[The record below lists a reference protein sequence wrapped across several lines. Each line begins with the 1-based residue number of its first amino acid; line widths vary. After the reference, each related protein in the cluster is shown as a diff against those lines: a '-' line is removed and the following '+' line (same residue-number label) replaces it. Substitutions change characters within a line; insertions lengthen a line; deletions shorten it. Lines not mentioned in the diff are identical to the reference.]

1 MHSNPLLLGGDFF
14 KIINMKFEI
23 ENLKESKTLIDFIF
37 KKIPK
42 ERIFLFIGELGS
54 GKTTYIKLLAK
65 RLKIKE
71 VLQSPT
77 FILWQKYEFFL
88 KGKKYYLNHLDLY
101 RIKKA
106 KEILKLDLKKEIKDK
121 KNIFLIEWGEKIEN
135 YLKRKKINFVKV
147 MIKIISFKKRIVE
160 VK

>member
-1 MHSNPLLLGGDFF
+1 MTF
-14 KIINMKFEI
+14 KIESLKKSKSLI
-23 ENLKESKTLIDFIF
+23 EFLFNH
-37 KKIPK
+37 IPK
-42 ERIFLFIGELGS
+42 KRIFLFIGELGS

-65 RLKIKE
+65 KLKIKE

-88 KGKKYYLNHLDLY
+88 GGKKYYLNHLDLY
-101 RIKKA
+101 RIKKPS
-106 KEILKLDLKKEIKDK
+106 EILKLDLKKEIKDK

-147 MIKIISFKKRIVE
+147 IIKVISLKKRVVE
-160 VK
+160 IKWK

>member
-1 MHSNPLLLGGDFF
+1 
-14 KIINMKFEI
+14 MKFEI
-23 ENLKESKTLIDFIF
+23 ENLKKSKKLIDFIF

-42 ERIFLFIGELGS
+42 ERIFLFVGELGS

-65 RLKIKE
+65 KLKIKE

-88 KGKKYYLNHLDLY
+88 KDKKYYLNHLDLY
-101 RIKKA
+101 RIKKP
-106 KEILKLDLKKEIKDK
+106 KEVLKLDLKKEIKNK
-121 KNIFLIEWGEKIEN
+121 RNIFFIEWGEKLEK

-147 MIKIISFKKRIVE
+147 IIKIISLKKRVVE
-160 VK
+160 IK